1 MNLTV
6 TDTNIPAVK
15 LISQFKA
22 SDHRGSFVKPFHDTD
37 LSSAGIHFQMK
48 ESFYSI
54 SKKNV
59 IRGMHFH
66 LPPYEHDKIV
76 FCTQGAILDVAL
88 DLRKDAPTYGQY
100 VCQELSHENGKALF
114 IPKGF
119 AHGFL
124 TLTEGAT
131 TFYFISGVYHAVA
144 DGGVKYDSFGYD
156 WQDVKPI
163 MSERDQ
169 HFQSFHDFQSPFHI

>member
-76 FCTQGAILDVAL
+76 FCTQGAISGCSPRFEKRCTHLWSI
-88 DLRKDAPTYGQY
+88 
-100 VCQELSHENGKALF
+100 CLSGIIA
-114 IPKGF
+114 
-119 AHGFL
+119 
-124 TLTEGAT
+124 
-131 TFYFISGVYHAVA
+131 
-144 DGGVKYDSFGYD
+144 
-156 WQDVKPI
+156 
-163 MSERDQ
+163 
-169 HFQSFHDFQSPFHI
+169 